1 MAVGTTRI
9 TGNAGLAMNLKS
21 FLAGDLT
28 EMEVP
33 VIVNASGWSYG
44 TGAGAVNVVYAD
56 TINIG
61 TGANT
66 TLEINGGTLLDVH
79 TRALTLE
86 AIKFV
91 YIKNTSAAAT
101 LLVLG
106 TAATALNICS
116 DPSDIIK
123 IPPGGFFAW
132 SDPSA
137 SGISCAANF
146 NLKLE
151 DDGVGGLAMNAEVII
166 MGLD

>member
-1 MAVGTTRI
+1 MAVGITRI
-9 TGNAGLAMNLKS
+9 IGNAGLAIDLKS

-33 VIVNASGWSYG
+33 VIVNSYGWSYG
-44 TGAGAVNVVYAD
+44 TGANAVNVVYAD

-91 YIKNTSAAAT
+91 YVKNTSVAGG

-106 TAATALNICS
+106 TAVTALDILD
-116 DPSDIIK
+116 DPSDIILV
-123 IPPGGFFAW
+123 PPGGFFAW
-132 SDPSA
+132 ADPSA
-137 SGISCAANF
+137 AGTSCAANF